1 MNKKTVAY
9 LDAHNER
16 PTQKSGSGPAAKGS
30 GPAADI
36 AVVKAAALRIHKDS
50 SIGSRERLTHL
61 RSVADGLSTGFR
73 DQELK
78 QHLWDARRELVGSAR
93 PVPRGG
99 QLKPSPARW
108 LWKGVLMG
116 NLFLMF

>member
-50 SIGSRERLTHL
+50 SIGSRERPTPAMAYGMAPVLPLQGCRKRAIGEVTPF
-61 RSVADGLSTGFR
+61 LS
-73 DQELK
+73 
-78 QHLWDARRELVGSAR
+78 
-93 PVPRGG
+93 
-99 QLKPSPARW
+99 
-108 LWKGVLMG
+108 
-116 NLFLMF
+116 

>member
-36 AVVKAAALRIHKDS
+36 AVRHTESFAAM
-50 SIGSRERLTHL
+50 
-61 RSVADGLSTGFR
+61 
-73 DQELK
+73 Q
-78 QHLWDARRELVGSAR
+78 DAIA
-93 PVPRGG
+93 
-99 QLKPSPARW
+99 
-108 LWKGVLMG
+108 
-116 NLFLMF
+116 

>member
-16 PTQKSGSGPAAKGS
+16 PTQKSGSAPAAKGS

-78 QHLWDARRELVGSAR
+78 QYLWMLEENWSVL
-93 PVPRGG
+93 PV
-99 QLKPSPARW
+99 QSLEVA
-108 LWKGVLMG
+108 
-116 NLFLMF
+116 N

>member
-50 SIGSRERLTHL
+50 SI
-61 RSVADGLSTGFR
+61 
-73 DQELK
+73 
-78 QHLWDARRELVGSAR
+78 
-93 PVPRGG
+93 
-99 QLKPSPARW
+99 
-108 LWKGVLMG
+108 
-116 NLFLMF
+116 

>member
-36 AVVKAAALRIHKDS
+36 AVVAASMEAQGATNSQMYIRAKALAEGKSDPMSTSFPAAPF
-50 SIGSRERLTHL
+50 SI
-61 RSVADGLSTGFR
+61 
-73 DQELK
+73 
-78 QHLWDARRELVGSAR
+78 SA
-93 PVPRGG
+93 V
-99 QLKPSPARW
+99 
-108 LWKGVLMG
+108 
-116 NLFLMF
+116 

>member
-36 AVVKAAALRIHKDS
+36 AVLRLPRCGFTRTAAL
-50 SIGSRERLTHL
+50 
-61 RSVADGLSTGFR
+61 
-73 DQELK
+73 DQE
-78 QHLWDARRELVGSAR
+78 SA
-93 PVPRGG
+93 
-99 QLKPSPARW
+99 
-108 LWKGVLMG
+108 
-116 NLFLMF
+116 